1 MAIIFLSFLSSNS
14 RSIPAKPSPP
24 KPQVETSAEI
34 RESSR
39 AFAVPPRTRH
49 VLCNSFGCFSRVPRF
64 LVPHG
69 VPFRRRCWSAA
80 ETGTR
85 ASFARS
91 HGQEKHRRYLGGD
104 RGVRADTYRRRHF
117 SWPRVIPSFRIPA
130 NFWIFQ
136 PRDQTGER
144 SGDCACSRIG
154 SICKNLWERIFVK
167 REIFPFLFTDGL
179 KFAYSWQCLKMLFSE
194 KIINSFI
201 NDE

>member
-1 MAIIFLSFLSSNS
+1 ML
-14 RSIPAKPSPP
+14 
-24 KPQVETSAEI
+24 
-34 RESSR
+34 
-39 AFAVPPRTRH
+39 
-49 VLCNSFGCFSRVPRF
+49 FSRPPLSCSARCSVSSAV
-64 LVPHG
+64 LVG
-69 VPFRRRCWSAA
+69 
-80 ETGTR
+80 
-85 ASFARS
+85 
-91 HGQEKHRRYLGGD
+91 GGD
-104 RGVRADTYRRRHF
+104 RHTCKFCTIPRTGKKSTGVILEVIVRADTYRRRHF

-194 KIINSFI
+194 KIINSFV

>member
-1 MAIIFLSFLSSNS
+1 MLFLQEHVTSSVIHSDAFLAS
-14 RSIPAKPSPP
+14 PA
-24 KPQVETSAEI
+24 
-34 RESSR
+34 
-39 AFAVPPRTRH
+39 FLFRT
-49 VLCNSFGCFSRVPRF
+49 VFRF
-64 LVPHG
+64 VGG
-69 VPFRRRCWSAA
+69 VGRRRRQAHVQVLHDP
-80 ETGTR
+80 TD
-85 ASFARS
+85 
-91 HGQEKHRRYLGGD
+91 GQEKHRRYLGGD

-167 REIFPFLFTDGL
+167 RDIFPFLFTDGL
-179 KFAYSWQCLKMLFSE
+179 KFAYSWQSLKMLFSE
-194 KIINSFI
+194 KIINSFV